1 MSLEG
6 YRGRLL
12 ELLRSAG
19 ASVGDELVVS
29 TASGDVEG
37 TLMPRYQLSDQ
48 LHLVLKLK
56 NGYNVGMALGRIS
69 GVRVKG
75 KGREPSFSPPPRPR
89 ATAGLPKVLILGTGG
104 TIASRVDYRTGG
116 VKAAL
121 SSEELYHLVPELSGI
136 ADISTEATM
145 NIYSENMTAEHWS
158 ALARRAGDALKEGFD
173 GIVVTHGTDTMHYT
187 SAALS
192 FALDS
197 PPVPVVLVG
206 SQRSSDR
213 PSSDSA
219 TNLIGA
225 VTFAARA
232 PVSGVFVVMH
242 AGPGD
247 DELAIHAGVR
257 VRKLHTSRRDAFR
270 SVNGAPAGTM
280 KDGEM
285 RLDQS
290 LPPRRSGA
298 AGLSVIPGFDGRAS
312 LLKVYPGFH
321 SSLIGDLVRGGCRGI
336 VLEGTGLGHAP
347 SSSYADIADAAKSG
361 VFVGMS
367 SQCMNGSVRMTVYD
381 TGRDLAKL
389 GVVPLGDMLSEVAL
403 VKLMWLLG
411 QGYDSPK
418 VADMMTK
425 NLRGELRERRPL

>member
-242 AGPGD
+242 A
-247 DELAIHAGVR
+247 
-257 VRKLHTSRRDAFR
+257 
-270 SVNGAPAGTM
+270 
-280 KDGEM
+280 
-285 RLDQS
+285 
-290 LPPRRSGA
+290 
-298 AGLSVIPGFDGRAS
+298 
-312 LLKVYPGFH
+312 
-321 SSLIGDLVRGGCRGI
+321 
-336 VLEGTGLGHAP
+336 
-347 SSSYADIADAAKSG
+347 
-361 VFVGMS
+361 
-367 SQCMNGSVRMTVYD
+367 
-381 TGRDLAKL
+381 
-389 GVVPLGDMLSEVAL
+389 
-403 VKLMWLLG
+403 
-411 QGYDSPK
+411 
-418 VADMMTK
+418 
-425 NLRGELRERRPL
+425 